1 MSQYCAEVGMM
12 GPLTTAITS
21 MDDDKFFISDNR
33 KPFDTKKYQYIG
45 TALPGFMF
53 GLISIQDLPDSS
65 EAHLIEDRE
74 ANDPMYELALR

>member
-1 MSQYCAEVGMM
+1 MM

-33 KPFDTKKYQYIG
+33 RPFDTKKYQYIG
-45 TALPGFMF
+45 AALPGFMF

-65 EAHLIEDRE
+65 EAHLIEARKTT
-74 ANDPMYELALR
+74 DPMYELALR

>member
-1 MSQYCAEVGMM
+1 MM

-45 TALPGFMF
+45 DSSPGFMF
-53 GLISIQDLPDSS
+53 GLISIQDFSDTSN
-65 EAHLIEDRE
+65 AHLIENVDGK
-74 ANDPMYELALR
+74 DLMYQLALK